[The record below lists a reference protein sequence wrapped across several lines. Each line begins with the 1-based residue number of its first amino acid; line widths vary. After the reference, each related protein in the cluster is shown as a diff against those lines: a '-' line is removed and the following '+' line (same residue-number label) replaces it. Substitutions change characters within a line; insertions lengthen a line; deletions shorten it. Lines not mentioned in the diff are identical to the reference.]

1 MKTIWTKLRKGAA
14 LACTA
19 FAVAFVFA
27 SCEKDEVRA
36 DVTYSLSGNAT
47 GGQVVPAGSSSS
59 NGTATISGTYN
70 STTKVMSYT
79 TAWSNLTG
87 GPVAGGFFSGAAGQ
101 NGTSVSVWTLGSGLN
116 NTGSISS
123 TITLTND
130 QEAQLLNNNWYYLLS
145 TSSNISGEVRGQ
157 VTASRQ

>member
-1 MKTIWTKLRKGAA
+1 MKTIWTKLKKGAA

-19 FAVAFVFA
+19 LTVAFIFA
-27 SCEKDEVRA
+27 SCEKDEVNA
-36 DVTYSLSGNAT
+36 GITYNLSGNAT
-47 GGQVVPAGSSSS
+47 SGQVIPVGSSTS
-59 NGTATISGTYN
+59 NGTATITGTYN

-101 NGTSVSVWTLGSGLN
+101 NGSSVSVWTLGSGLN
-116 NTGSISS
+116 NSGSISS
-123 TITLTND
+123 SITLTND

-157 VTASRQ
+157 VTATRE